1 MRAPPASE
9 RGRRG
14 NGGEH
19 MSDPDQDFRVETTL
33 RDGTAVTIRV
43 MRPDDRQRLIA
54 AFAKLDPSTIYTRFF
69 SYRKEIPEPALERI
83 GEIDFVELAGLVA
96 TIGAGD
102 DETVI
107 GGASYVGDR
116 GGLPGPGPRDQALR
130 RAGCDRAPTRHRA
143 LHRRCPLRQ
152 RRDAQG
158 VRASRAAVAAAA
170 RKRSPPHRV
179 GARTAAILKHA
190 AGPTI
195 DVGQAR
201 VITSTHTE
209 PGHDPCRGLLPESL
223 PRTKDLS

>member
-19 MSDPDQDFRVETTL
+19 MSDPDQDFRAETTL

-83 GEIDFVELAGLVA
+83 GEIDFVELAGLIA

-107 GGASYVGDR
+107 GGASYVGDIGEDGKR
-116 GGLPGPGPRDQALR
+116 FAEVAFTIEEDYQGQGLATKLFGALAAIARRHGIARFTADVLSGNAAMLKVFARTGLPLR
-130 RAGCDRAPTRHRA
+130 RQRESGV
-143 LHRRCPLRQ
+143 LHIELE
-152 RRDAQG
+152 
-158 VRASRAAVAAAA
+158 
-170 RKRSPPHRV
+170 
-179 GARTAAILKHA
+179 L
-190 AGPTI
+190 
-195 DVGQAR
+195 
-201 VITSTHTE
+201 E
-209 PGHDPCRGLLPESL
+209 PQPS
-223 PRTKDLS
+223 

>member
-107 GGASYVGDR
+107 GGASYVGDIGEDGKR
-116 GGLPGPGPRDQALR
+116 FAEVAFTIEEDYQGQGLATKLFGALAAIARRHGIARFTADVLSGNAAMLKVFARTRLPLR
-130 RAGCDRAPTRHRA
+130 RQRESGV
-143 LHRRCPLRQ
+143 LHIELE
-152 RRDAQG
+152 
-158 VRASRAAVAAAA
+158 
-170 RKRSPPHRV
+170 
-179 GARTAAILKHA
+179 L
-190 AGPTI
+190 
-195 DVGQAR
+195 
-201 VITSTHTE
+201 E
-209 PGHDPCRGLLPESL
+209 PQPS
-223 PRTKDLS
+223 

>member
-83 GEIDFVELAGLVA
+83 GEIDFVELAGLIA

-107 GGASYVGDR
+107 GGASYVGDIGEDGKR
-116 GGLPGPGPRDQALR
+116 FAEVAFTIEEDYQGQGLATKLFGALAAIARRHGIARFTADVLSGNAAMLKVFARAGLPLR
-130 RAGCDRAPTRHRA
+130 RQRESGV
-143 LHRRCPLRQ
+143 LHIELE
-152 RRDAQG
+152 
-158 VRASRAAVAAAA
+158 
-170 RKRSPPHRV
+170 
-179 GARTAAILKHA
+179 L
-190 AGPTI
+190 
-195 DVGQAR
+195 
-201 VITSTHTE
+201 E
-209 PGHDPCRGLLPESL
+209 PQPS
-223 PRTKDLS
+223 

>member
-19 MSDPDQDFRVETTL
+19 MSDPDQDFRAETTL

-83 GEIDFVELAGLVA
+83 GEIDFVELAGLIA

-107 GGASYVGDR
+107 GGASYVGDIGEDGKR
-116 GGLPGPGPRDQALR
+116 FAEVAFTIEEDYQGQGLATKLFGALAAIARRHGIARFTADVLSGNAAMLKVFARAGLPLR
-130 RAGCDRAPTRHRA
+130 RQRESGV
-143 LHRRCPLRQ
+143 LHIELE
-152 RRDAQG
+152 
-158 VRASRAAVAAAA
+158 
-170 RKRSPPHRV
+170 
-179 GARTAAILKHA
+179 L
-190 AGPTI
+190 
-195 DVGQAR
+195 
-201 VITSTHTE
+201 E
-209 PGHDPCRGLLPESL
+209 PQPS
-223 PRTKDLS
+223 

>member
-19 MSDPDQDFRVETTL
+19 MSDPDQDFRAETTL

-107 GGASYVGDR
+107 GGASYVGDIGEDGKR
-116 GGLPGPGPRDQALR
+116 FAEVAFTIEEDYQGQGLATKLFGALAAIARRHGIARFTADVLSGNAAMLKVFARTGLPLR
-130 RAGCDRAPTRHRA
+130 RQRESGV
-143 LHRRCPLRQ
+143 LHIELE
-152 RRDAQG
+152 
-158 VRASRAAVAAAA
+158 
-170 RKRSPPHRV
+170 
-179 GARTAAILKHA
+179 L
-190 AGPTI
+190 
-195 DVGQAR
+195 
-201 VITSTHTE
+201 E
-209 PGHDPCRGLLPESL
+209 PQPS
-223 PRTKDLS
+223 

>member
-1 MRAPPASE
+1 
-9 RGRRG
+9 
-14 NGGEH
+14 

-107 GGASYVGDR
+107 GGASYVGDIGEDGKR
-116 GGLPGPGPRDQALR
+116 FAEVAFTIEEDYQGQGLATKLFGALAAIARRHGIARFTADVLSGNAAMLKVFARAGLPLR
-130 RAGCDRAPTRHRA
+130 RQRESGV
-143 LHRRCPLRQ
+143 LHIELE
-152 RRDAQG
+152 
-158 VRASRAAVAAAA
+158 
-170 RKRSPPHRV
+170 
-179 GARTAAILKHA
+179 L
-190 AGPTI
+190 
-195 DVGQAR
+195 
-201 VITSTHTE
+201 E
-209 PGHDPCRGLLPESL
+209 PQPS
-223 PRTKDLS
+223 

>member
-19 MSDPDQDFRVETTL
+19 MSDPDQDFRAETTL

-83 GEIDFVELAGLVA
+83 GEIDFVELAGLIA
-96 TIGAGD
+96 TIGADD

-107 GGASYVGDR
+107 GGASYVGDIGEDGKR
-116 GGLPGPGPRDQALR
+116 FAEVAFTIEEDYQGQGLATKLFGALAAIARRHGIARFTADVLSGNAAMLKVFARTGLPLR
-130 RAGCDRAPTRHRA
+130 RQRESGV
-143 LHRRCPLRQ
+143 LHIELE
-152 RRDAQG
+152 
-158 VRASRAAVAAAA
+158 
-170 RKRSPPHRV
+170 
-179 GARTAAILKHA
+179 L
-190 AGPTI
+190 
-195 DVGQAR
+195 
-201 VITSTHTE
+201 E
-209 PGHDPCRGLLPESL
+209 PQPS
-223 PRTKDLS
+223 